1 MASRQSDLTGKVILV
16 TGAAK
21 RIGRGIALR
30 LAERGARVLIH
41 YGESVEEARK
51 TSAECGGA
59 PLYRANLEKVGEI
72 EAMFREI
79 GEQHGRLDGLV
90 NNAARFTRFDP
101 MEITEADWDFIHAVN
116 LKAVFFSC
124 QQGAKLMRKSGGGRI
139 VNISSLGGIRPWAEH
154 AHYCASK
161 AGVIMLTKALAK
173 AFAPEITVNSVAPG
187 VIPFGPVD
195 ERAQAMIAAT
205 PAQRPGTAE
214 EIADAVIY
222 FLTATNF
229 VTGQLLAVD
238 GGLSQK

>member
-1 MASRQSDLTGKVILV
+1 MANKPSELSGKVVLV

-30 LAERGARVLIH
+30 LAAEGARVLIH
-41 YGESVEEARK
+41 YGESEQEAR
-51 TSAECGGA
+51 EMGY
-59 PLYRANLEKVGEI
+59 PMFHANLEKVSEI
-72 EAMFREI
+72 EEMFRQIERQ
-79 GEQHGRLDGLV
+79 EGRLDGLV

-101 MEITEADWDFIHAVN
+101 MDITEADWDFIHSVN
-116 LKAVFFSC
+116 LKAVFFCC
-124 QQGAKLMRKSGGGRI
+124 QQAARLMRKSGAGRI

-161 AGVIMLTKALAK
+161 AGVIMLTRALAK

-187 VIPFGPVD
+187 VIPFGEPD
-195 ERAQAMIAAT
+195 ARAECMIQST
-205 PAQRPGTAE
+205 PAQRGGTPD
-214 EIADAVIY
+214 EIAGAVVY
-222 FLTATNF
+222 FLTASNF